1 MSSKINDEIDLIEIL
16 KKLYTFRKDIFYTTI
31 FSLIIGV
38 LVAFFSPIKYE
49 SYTVFIPQNQ
59 ESNTSSFSS
68 VASLVG
74 INLGSSFGGDIPPSM
89 YPQIGESPK
98 FKRLILDKIIDNTER
113 LTLKDFLVKHHRL
126 ENENDLKTTN
136 IEMTELEESCFKILS
151 NIISI
156 NVNQTDG
163 FITIN
168 SIMPDAKYS
177 AIVAKMAREILQ
189 NIIIENKI
197 ETARQNLIF
206 SENQLK
212 EKKLE
217 FNEIQSKLAYFS
229 DSNLNLVNSFIINE
243 KDKLKA
249 QFDIISAVVTEL
261 SKQVE
266 QAKLQVTKDTPVFS
280 TIKEAIIPIQ
290 RTSPKRKQLVLIF
303 GFIGFSI
310 ACIYILIAET
320 LIKIINEIKHN

>member
-197 ETARQNLIF
+197 FL
-206 SENQLK
+206 
-212 EKKLE
+212 
-217 FNEIQSKLAYFS
+217 
-229 DSNLNLVNSFIINE
+229 
-243 KDKLKA
+243 
-249 QFDIISAVVTEL
+249 
-261 SKQVE
+261 
-266 QAKLQVTKDTPVFS
+266 
-280 TIKEAIIPIQ
+280 
-290 RTSPKRKQLVLIF
+290 
-303 GFIGFSI
+303 FIGI
-310 ACIYILIAET
+310 
-320 LIKIINEIKHN
+320 